1 MTNFK
6 TEQENFWAESFGNE
20 YIDRNA
26 NINLVSANLALFSQI
41 FRQTQ
46 RIDSVIE
53 FGSNIGLNLLAI
65 SQLLPEAQLS
75 AVEINQ
81 KAVDQMAKIGGGK
94 VNIYTQSILDF
105 QVDFQRNF
113 VLIKGVLIHINPEY
127 LNQVYDLLYQTSN
140 NYICICEYY
149 NPTPVEVSYRGHQGK
164 LFKRDFAGE
173 IMDKFNDLEL
183 IDYGFVYHRD
193 YQFPQDDMNWFLL
206 KKSNLV

>member
-46 RIDSVIE
+46 QIDSVIE

-65 SQLLPEAQLS
+65 SQLLPKAQLS

-81 KAVDQMAKIGGGK
+81 KAVDQMAKMGGG
-94 VNIYTQSILDF
+94 
-105 QVDFQRNF
+105 R
-113 VLIKGVLIHINPEY
+113 LIFI
-127 LNQVYDLLYQTSN
+127 LNQ
-140 NYICICEYY
+140 
-149 NPTPVEVSYRGHQGK
+149 
-164 LFKRDFAGE
+164 F
-173 IMDKFNDLEL
+173 
-183 IDYGFVYHRD
+183 
-193 YQFPQDDMNWFLL
+193 
-206 KKSNLV
+206 

>member
-20 YIDRNA
+20 YVDRNA

-65 SQLLPEAQLS
+65 SQLLPKAQLS

-81 KAVDQMAKIGGGK
+81 KAVDQMAKMGGG
-94 VNIYTQSILDF
+94 
-105 QVDFQRNF
+105 
-113 VLIKGVLIHINPEY
+113 G
-127 LNQVYDLLYQTSN
+127 
-140 NYICICEYY
+140 
-149 NPTPVEVSYRGHQGK
+149 G
-164 LFKRDFAGE
+164 
-173 IMDKFNDLEL
+173 
-183 IDYGFVYHRD
+183 
-193 YQFPQDDMNWFLL
+193 
-206 KKSNLV
+206 

>member
-20 YIDRNA
+20 YVDRNA
-26 NINLVSANLALFSQI
+26 NINLVAANLALFSQI

-46 RIDSVIE
+46 KIDSVIE

-65 SQLLPEAQLS
+65 SQLLPKAQLS

-94 VNIYTQSILDF
+94 VNIYTQSVLDF
-105 QVDFQRNF
+105 RVDFQRNF

-140 NYICICEYY
+140 KYICICEYY

-193 YQFPQDDMNWFLL
+193 YQFPQDDMNWFLV

>member
-94 VNIYTQSILDF
+94 
-105 QVDFQRNF
+105 
-113 VLIKGVLIHINPEY
+113 LIFI
-127 LNQVYDLLYQTSN
+127 LNQ
-140 NYICICEYY
+140 
-149 NPTPVEVSYRGHQGK
+149 
-164 LFKRDFAGE
+164 F
-173 IMDKFNDLEL
+173 
-183 IDYGFVYHRD
+183 
-193 YQFPQDDMNWFLL
+193 
-206 KKSNLV
+206 

>member
-26 NINLVSANLALFSQI
+26 NINLVAANLALFSQI

-65 SQLLPEAQLS
+65 SQLLPKAQLS

-81 KAVDQMAKIGGGK
+81 KAVDQMAKMGGE

-113 VLIKGVLIHINPEY
+113 VLIKGVLIHINREY

-140 NYICICEYY
+140 KYICICEYY

>member
-65 SQLLPEAQLS
+65 SQLLPKAQLS

-81 KAVDQMAKIGGGK
+81 KAVDQMAKMGGG
-94 VNIYTQSILDF
+94 
-105 QVDFQRNF
+105 R
-113 VLIKGVLIHINPEY
+113 LIFI
-127 LNQVYDLLYQTSN
+127 LNQ
-140 NYICICEYY
+140 
-149 NPTPVEVSYRGHQGK
+149 
-164 LFKRDFAGE
+164 F
-173 IMDKFNDLEL
+173 
-183 IDYGFVYHRD
+183 
-193 YQFPQDDMNWFLL
+193 
-206 KKSNLV
+206 

>member
-20 YIDRNA
+20 YVDRNA
-26 NINLVSANLALFSQI
+26 NIDLVSANLALFSQI

-46 RIDSVIE
+46 QIDSVIE

-65 SQLLPEAQLS
+65 SKLLPKAQLS

-81 KAVDQMAKIGGGK
+81 KAVDQMAKMGGK

-140 NYICICEYY
+140 KYICICEYY

>member
-46 RIDSVIE
+46 QIDSVIE

-65 SQLLPEAQLS
+65 SKLLPKAQLS

-81 KAVDQMAKIGGGK
+81 KAVDQMAKIGGG
-94 VNIYTQSILDF
+94 S
-105 QVDFQRNF
+105 
-113 VLIKGVLIHINPEY
+113 
-127 LNQVYDLLYQTSN
+127 
-140 NYICICEYY
+140 
-149 NPTPVEVSYRGHQGK
+149 
-164 LFKRDFAGE
+164 
-173 IMDKFNDLEL
+173 
-183 IDYGFVYHRD
+183 
-193 YQFPQDDMNWFLL
+193 
-206 KKSNLV
+206 

>member
-46 RIDSVIE
+46 QIDSVIE

-65 SQLLPEAQLS
+65 SQLLPKAQLS

-81 KAVDQMAKIGGGK
+81 KAVDQMAKMGGG
-94 VNIYTQSILDF
+94 
-105 QVDFQRNF
+105 
-113 VLIKGVLIHINPEY
+113 G
-127 LNQVYDLLYQTSN
+127 
-140 NYICICEYY
+140 
-149 NPTPVEVSYRGHQGK
+149 
-164 LFKRDFAGE
+164 
-173 IMDKFNDLEL
+173 
-183 IDYGFVYHRD
+183 
-193 YQFPQDDMNWFLL
+193 
-206 KKSNLV
+206 

>member
-20 YIDRNA
+20 YVDRNA

-65 SQLLPEAQLS
+65 SQLLPKAQLS

-81 KAVDQMAKIGGGK
+81 KAVDQMAKMGGG
-94 VNIYTQSILDF
+94 
-105 QVDFQRNF
+105 R
-113 VLIKGVLIHINPEY
+113 LIFI
-127 LNQVYDLLYQTSN
+127 LNQ
-140 NYICICEYY
+140 
-149 NPTPVEVSYRGHQGK
+149 
-164 LFKRDFAGE
+164 F
-173 IMDKFNDLEL
+173 
-183 IDYGFVYHRD
+183 
-193 YQFPQDDMNWFLL
+193 
-206 KKSNLV
+206 

>member
-20 YIDRNA
+20 YVDRNA
-26 NINLVSANLALFSQI
+26 NIDLVSANLALFSQI

-46 RIDSVIE
+46 QIDSVIE

-65 SQLLPEAQLS
+65 SKLLPKAQLS

-81 KAVDQMAKIGGGK
+81 KAVDQMAKMGGGT

-140 NYICICEYY
+140 KYICICEYY

>member
-46 RIDSVIE
+46 QIDSVIE

-65 SQLLPEAQLS
+65 SQLLPKAQLS

-81 KAVDQMAKIGGGK
+81 KAVDQMAKMGGEG
-94 VNIYTQSILDF
+94 
-105 QVDFQRNF
+105 
-113 VLIKGVLIHINPEY
+113 
-127 LNQVYDLLYQTSN
+127 
-140 NYICICEYY
+140 
-149 NPTPVEVSYRGHQGK
+149 
-164 LFKRDFAGE
+164 
-173 IMDKFNDLEL
+173 
-183 IDYGFVYHRD
+183 
-193 YQFPQDDMNWFLL
+193 
-206 KKSNLV
+206 

>member
-46 RIDSVIE
+46 QIDSVIE

-65 SQLLPEAQLS
+65 SQLLPKAQLS

-81 KAVDQMAKIGGGK
+81 KAVDQMAKMGGGE
-94 VNIYTQSILDF
+94 
-105 QVDFQRNF
+105 
-113 VLIKGVLIHINPEY
+113 G
-127 LNQVYDLLYQTSN
+127 
-140 NYICICEYY
+140 
-149 NPTPVEVSYRGHQGK
+149 
-164 LFKRDFAGE
+164 
-173 IMDKFNDLEL
+173 
-183 IDYGFVYHRD
+183 
-193 YQFPQDDMNWFLL
+193 
-206 KKSNLV
+206 